1 MKQLSFIKKSLLAI
15 VILSIF
21 LISCDKKDDNT
32 TTPATDNSDKD
43 KPVIT
48 INTPTAMQIYNSG
61 DTIRIKG
68 MVTDASL
75 HELLI
80 KITKDSDGSELFSE
94 TPTVHDL
101 KSYTIDTY
109 WKSAVSGHTNATL
122 VVLAEDHDSN
132 VSSDTVHIH
141 IMP

>member
-48 INTPTAMQIYNSG
+48 INTPTAIQN
-61 DTIRIKG
+61 
-68 MVTDASL
+68 L
-75 HELLI
+75 
-80 KITKDSDGSELFSE
+80 
-94 TPTVHDL
+94 
-101 KSYTIDTY
+101 
-109 WKSAVSGHTNATL
+109 
-122 VVLAEDHDSN
+122 
-132 VSSDTVHIH
+132 
-141 IMP
+141 